1 MFNPYS
7 QSCMQMADWKRK
19 ITSGGGQILWWRAR
33 TFIIHTRYIIS
44 LFISICSTHF
54 SPGSTRT
61 SYSSGVFG
69 FADYGFE
76 LFFPL
81 YIGDECAC
89 VHGPVPRRHMN
100 NNNGRNRGGVI
111 KKIFIGKETMWIYSL
126 EQVQEFMRRVLFR
139 TTVRKF
145 VRVAPSRLQI
155 FSLSSRAKYPLEAS
169 SRCDPAEPDRQKKF
183 PYYFGLR

>member
-1 MFNPYS
+1 MMKSAHFHY
-7 QSCMQMADWKRK
+7 
-19 ITSGGGQILWWRAR
+19 
-33 TFIIHTRYIIS
+33 TRYIIS

-111 KKIFIGKETMWIYSL
+111 KKIFIGKETM
-126 EQVQEFMRRVLFR
+126 
-139 TTVRKF
+139 
-145 VRVAPSRLQI
+145 
-155 FSLSSRAKYPLEAS
+155 
-169 SRCDPAEPDRQKKF
+169 
-183 PYYFGLR
+183 